1 MQMTRDLTS
10 AEMRAIE
17 ENSEYLGVSR
27 LQLMENA
34 GKAVADRVRQR
45 ASPGARVAIYAG
57 TGGNG
62 GDGFVA
68 ARHLSSMG
76 FKVTVILV
84 GRSSEIRHESTL
96 KNWNTLRRMLSSVN
110 MVEASDSAS
119 VPRVEADVV
128 IDALLGTGTKGAP
141 REPILTAIRTINSLD
156 SLKVAVDL
164 PSGLDADTG
173 YPMGEAVTAD
183 LTITFHRP
191 KVGFARADKRV
202 LGELMIEEIGIPV
215 EAETYAGPGD
225 VLKVRKPRPPD
236 SHKGDFGRL
245 LVVGGSETYF
255 GAPAFVA
262 LSALRVGVDLVYVA
276 APYDAA
282 MAVSSYSPDIITIKL
297 RGERLSESHLPILE
311 SALSKVDAV
320 VIGPGLGLDE
330 ETSRAI
336 IGYFQLEEA
345 SKKPTVVDADALKI
359 SAKIG
364 DWSLKQSVLTPHA
377 GEFAILRGKQP
388 ADDLGERSSQVKEA
402 ALERHATILLKGPV
416 DVISDGNL
424 VRLNR
429 TGNPGMTVGGTGDVL
444 SGIVGGLL
452 AHGFGTLDSAVA
464 GAFVNGAAGDLAVK
478 EKGYHITASDLIAYI
493 PAVLD
498 RPSIHEEARGW

>member
-1 MQMTRDLTS
+1 MTRDLTS

-17 ENSEYLGVSR
+17 DNSEYLGVSR

-34 GKAVADRVRQR
+34 GKAVADRIRQR
-45 ASPGARVAIYAG
+45 AHPGAKVAIYAG

-76 FKVTVILV
+76 FKVTVVLV
-84 GRSSEIRHESTL
+84 GRSSDIRHESTL
-96 KNWNTLRRMLSSVN
+96 KNWHALQRMVSSVKI
-110 MVEASDSAS
+110 VEASDSTS
-119 VPRVEADVV
+119 VPSAEGDVV
-128 IDALLGTGTKGAP
+128 IDALLGTGTVGAP
-141 REPILTAIRTINSLD
+141 REPILSAIRVINSLD
-156 SLKVAVDL
+156 SLKVAIDL

-173 YPMGEAVTAD
+173 LPMGEAVTAD
-183 LTITFHRP
+183 LTITFHRS
-191 KVGFARADKRV
+191 KIGFGRTDKRI
-202 LGELMIEEIGIPV
+202 LGELMVEGIGIPV

-276 APYDAA
+276 APHDAA

-297 RGERLSESHLPILE
+297 KGERLSEGHLPTIE

-320 VIGPGLGLDE
+320 VIGPGLGLDD
-330 ETSRAI
+330 ETVRAVT
-336 IGYFQLEEA
+336 GYFQLEQA
-345 SKKPTVVDADALKI
+345 LKKPTVVDADALKI
-359 SAKIG
+359 SAKIRH
-364 DWSLKQSVLTPHA
+364 WRLERSVLTPHA
-377 GEFAILRGKQP
+377 GEFAILTGKHP
-388 ADDLGERSSQVKEA
+388 ADDMEERSSQVRKA
-402 ALERHATILLKGPV
+402 AFEKHATVLLKGPV
-416 DVISDGNL
+416 DVISDGDL

-429 TGNPGMTVGGTGDVL
+429 THNPGMTVGGTGDVL
-444 SGIVGGLL
+444 SGVVGGLV

-478 EKGYHITASDLIAYI
+478 EKGYHITASDLIGYI

-498 RPSIHEEARGW
+498 RPSIHEEVRGW